1 MIRLSVTVFL
11 LVCVT
16 FLCRPLLLIVFPGA
30 LLMSSRSLRLRYL
43 SDLIPVVMGVSMA
56 FWVVSF
62 WFLPYLKLPLSWWA
76 AGTIVSAAVWFGIH
90 LWRAQEST
98 LINLDRAEIIAL
110 ILLLVAAVLRWSFF
124 WRWPLAPAGA
134 DMSMH
139 SYMAALIMAQDTVPS
154 SHRPLLPIDGFG
166 AYPAGFQVLTALI
179 SLVGD
184 LPVFRSALLMEVITL
199 GFLTFAFYSF
209 LRLLWDRQTSAMVA
223 LLVTFLP
230 WNPQSF
236 IQWGGDPTLLALAFC
251 VMSLGYAL
259 SSKVRMS
266 LGACCIGALM
276 TAAGVV
282 THLIPVIGL
291 LYAMIPVAAYTG
303 LSALWAKRS
312 EMKPLVWNL
321 LQIVVISAILL
332 APFLPNLFS
341 TAVSSA
347 EIEWVKHF
355 QRQGAGG
362 AWGGTLGNA
371 FQSIPYYLLEKIFGA
386 PFVILSCIG
395 LVILSWRWPD
405 LAVPSIICV
414 LTVVALVINS
424 MYWVL
429 PLSFAIYPER
439 TALLLL
445 LPLSLGLGALIESI
459 RQVFADK
466 PVTIYLMTALIVSTA
481 MHYNEKLFFKGLIPN
496 TLLTQADLQAMRWI
510 QDNTKAGVV
519 FENKYGDAGLWIPA
533 IAFRGITDPHLNPFY
548 FDEFRAAASSLKA
561 QYVYVGKKKALGEP
575 ISREAFESAPD
586 RYRKTYEHDGVV
598 IYEVIGQALN
608 DQSGLATALAK
619 SFLDA
624 ATSGPDVS
632 DAE

>member
-1 MIRLSVTVFL
+1 MGVTLAGLHRRCAKDRRVIRLSVTALL

-30 LLMSSRSLRLRYL
+30 LLISSRSLRLRYL

-76 AGTIVSAAVWFGIH
+76 AGTIVSATVGLGIG
-90 LWRAQEST
+90 LWRSQEST
-98 LINLDRAEIIAL
+98 LIDLDREEIIAL
-110 ILLLVAAVLRWSFF
+110 ILLLVAVVLRWSFF

-139 SYMAALIMAQDTVPS
+139 SYMAALIMAHDTVPS

-179 SLVGD
+179 ALVGD

-199 GFLTFAFYSF
+199 SFLTFAFYSV
-209 LRLLWDRQTSAMVA
+209 LRTLWDRQTSAMVA

-230 WNPQSF
+230 WNPQRF

-291 LYAMIPVAAYTG
+291 LYVMIPVAAYTG
-303 LSALWAKRS
+303 LSAWWAKRS
-312 EMKPLVWNL
+312 EMKPLAWNL
-321 LQIVVISAILL
+321 LHIVGFSAILL
-332 APFLPNLFS
+332 APFLPSLFS
-341 TAVSSA
+341 TTVSSA
-347 EIEWVKHF
+347 EIEWVKQF

-371 FQSIPYYLLEKIFGA
+371 IESIPHYLLEKIFGA
-386 PFVILSCIG
+386 PFVILGCLG
-395 LVILSWRWPD
+395 LVTLAWRWPD
-405 LAVPSIICV
+405 LAVPSIIGV
-414 LTVVALVINS
+414 LTVIGLVINS

-429 PLSFAIYPER
+429 PLSYAIYPER
-439 TALLLL
+439 TAILLL
-445 LPLSLGLGALIESI
+445 LPVALGLSALVVGV
-459 RQVFADK
+459 RQLFAERHIT
-466 PVTIYLMTALIVSTA
+466 VYLMSALIVSTA
-481 MHYNEKLFFKGLIPN
+481 IHNNEQLFFTGLIPN
-496 TLLTQADLQAMRWI
+496 SLLTQADLKAMRWI
-510 QDNTKAGVV
+510 QDNTAAGMI
-519 FENKYGDAGLWIPA
+519 FQNKYGDAGLWIPA

-548 FDEFRAAASSLKA
+548 FDEFQAASSGLKA
-561 QYVYVGKKKALGEP
+561 HYAYVGKKKVLGEP
-575 ISREAFESAPD
+575 ISLAGFESAPD
-586 RYRKTYEHDGVV
+586 RYRKVYDDDGVIIYKV
-598 IYEVIGQALN
+598 I
-608 DQSGLATALAK
+608 DPSGARESGSAG
-619 SFLDA
+619 
-624 ATSGPDVS
+624 TSK
-632 DAE
+632 